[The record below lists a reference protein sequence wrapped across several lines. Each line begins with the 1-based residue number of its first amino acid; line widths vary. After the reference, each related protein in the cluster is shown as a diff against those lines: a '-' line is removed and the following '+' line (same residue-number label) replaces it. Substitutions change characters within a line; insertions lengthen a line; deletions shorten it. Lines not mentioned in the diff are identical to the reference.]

1 MKHLKLYPSLRR
13 LLRHPR
19 RKRSRRK
26 RRLRFSPHA
35 WAKLLYLR
43 DAGPTEVGGFG
54 IGSAEDPLCIQD
66 VVLLPQTC
74 SVLSVLFEETA
85 IADYFEEQVDR
96 GLRPEQFARVWLHT
110 HPGDCAEPSAVDVRT
125 FARVFGHCDWAVMGI
140 IARGGAV
147 HAEFARP
154 GSEPQRLP
162 VELDW
167 RQTFPASN
175 HPAWQ
180 AEYDR
185 CVTPEPTPAFDWLNQ
200 AHFHWPM
207 P

>member
-1 MKHLKLYPSLRR
+1 MKHLKPYPPLRR
-13 LLRHPR
+13 LQRHPR
-19 RKRSRRK
+19 RKRSRRR
-26 RRLRFSPHA
+26 RRLRFSPYA

-54 IGSAEDPLCIQD
+54 IGSAEAPLCIQD

-74 SVLSVLFEETA
+74 SVISVLFEETA
-85 IADYFEEQVDR
+85 IADYFEDQVDL

-110 HPGDCAEPSAVDVRT
+110 HPGECAEPSLVDVRT

-147 HAEFARP
+147 HAEFARS
-154 GSEPQRLP
+154 GKEPQLLP

-167 RQTFPASN
+167 QQPFSASN

-185 CVTPEPTPAFDWLNQ
+185 CITPDLASTNNWFPISQLPY
-200 AHFHWPM
+200 P
-207 P
+207 

>member
-1 MKHLKLYPSLRR
+1 MKPPKRYPPLRR

-19 RKRSRRK
+19 CKRPVRT
-26 RRLRFSPHA
+26 RRLRFSPYA

-54 IGSAEDPLCIQD
+54 IGSAEDPLRIID

-74 SVLSVLFEETA
+74 SVVSVLFEQTA
-85 IADYFEEQVDR
+85 IADYFEAQVDR

-110 HPGDCAEPSAVDVRT
+110 HPDESAEPSLVDVQT

-154 GSEPQRLP
+154 GRELQMLP

-167 RQTFPASN
+167 QQTFPASN
-175 HPAWQ
+175 HSAWQ

-185 CVTPEPTPAFDWLNQ
+185 CVTQEFFPINNWFNESRVP
-200 AHFHWPM
+200 WPF